1 MVAVID
7 HMKNGLDDF
16 SDLIRFGVSAF
27 HPHGHN
33 FHADI
38 AFLQRFPVQYP
49 GTPGA
54 LGIVP
59 FK

>member
-1 MVAVID
+1 
-7 HMKNGLDDF
+7 MKNGLDDF
-16 SDLIRFGVSAF
+16 SDLIRLGVGAF
-27 HPHGHN
+27 HPLGHN

-38 AFLQRFPVQYP
+38 ALLQLFPVEYP
-49 GTPGA
+49 DAPGA

>member
-1 MVAVID
+1 MVAAID
-7 HMKNGLDDF
+7 HVKNGLDNF
-16 SDLIRFGVSAF
+16 PDLIRPGVSAF
-27 HPHGHN
+27 HPLGHN

-38 AFLQRFPVQYP
+38 APLQLFPAQYP
-49 GTPGA
+49 DAPGA